1 LTVTRPKPLLLIS
14 EEDDV
19 LGVIGDSPPLLQNT
33 IKEVDALCTKVQS
46 ISYSGTK
53 DARIVFTFR
62 VVEPERYSGTKLQMF
77 ARYAGWKTL
86 PVRSKLWK
94 LATVATGGQL
104 KRKQKI
110 TKSLFVGKMFRCK
123 VRPDE
128 NGHYTVVDTLIK
140 KLTG

>member
-1 LTVTRPKPLLLIS
+1 MNDPAEHLRLVS
-14 EEDDV
+14 EEDV
-19 LGVIGDSPPLLQNT
+19 LGVIGDSPPLFPDT
-33 IKEVDALCTKVQS
+33 IKEVDALCTEVQL
-46 ISYSGTK
+46 ISYRGTN
-53 DARIVFTFR
+53 DARLVFTFQ
-62 VVEPERYSGTKLQMF
+62 VIDPESCSGAKLQMF

-104 KRKQKI
+104 KRKQKV
-110 TKSLFVGKMFRCK
+110 TKSLFVGRIFRCR
-123 VRPDE
+123 VRPDK

>member
-1 LTVTRPKPLLLIS
+1 MNDPAEHLRLVS
-14 EEDDV
+14 EDDV
-19 LGVIGDSPPLLQNT
+19 LGVIGDSPPLLQDT
-33 IKEVDALCTKVQS
+33 IKEVDALCTEVQL
-46 ISYSGTK
+46 IAYRGTN
-53 DARIVFTFR
+53 DARIVFTFQ
-62 VVEPERYSGTKLQMF
+62 VIEPERCSGTKLQMF

-104 KRKQKI
+104 KRKQKV
-110 TKSLFVGKMFRCK
+110 TKSLFVGKIFRCR
-123 VRPDE
+123 VRPDK

>member
-1 LTVTRPKPLLLIS
+1 MNDPAEHLRLVS
-14 EEDDV
+14 EDDV
-19 LGVIGDSPPLLQNT
+19 LGVIGDSPPLLPDT
-33 IKEVDALCTKVQS
+33 IKEVDALCTEVQL
-46 ISYSGTK
+46 ISYRGTN
-53 DARIVFTFR
+53 DARLVFAFQ
-62 VVEPERYSGTKLQMF
+62 VVEPEQYSGQKLQMF

-104 KRKQKI
+104 KRKQKV
-110 TKSLFVGKMFRCK
+110 TTRLFVGKIFRCR
-123 VRPDE
+123 VRPDK

>member
-1 LTVTRPKPLLLIS
+1 MALFLLS
-14 EEDDV
+14 
-19 LGVIGDSPPLLQNT
+19 SN
-33 IKEVDALCTKVQS
+33 
-46 ISYSGTK
+46 
-53 DARIVFTFR
+53 
-62 VVEPERYSGTKLQMF
+62 GTKLQMF

-104 KRKQKI
+104 KRKQKV
-110 TKSLFVGKMFRCK
+110 TKSLFIGKMFRCK